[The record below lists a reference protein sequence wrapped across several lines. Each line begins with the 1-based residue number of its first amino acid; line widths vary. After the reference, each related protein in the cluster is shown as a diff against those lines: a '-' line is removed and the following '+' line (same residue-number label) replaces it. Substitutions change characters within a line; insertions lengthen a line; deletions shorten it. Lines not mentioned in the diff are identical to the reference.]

1 MNKTLL
7 IAIAIVF
14 ACVFSAGAQT
24 NTELR
29 IQGIYTSP
37 SDDWD
42 NSYGGE
48 AQYIY
53 WDTMAWGIGFSIG
66 TAKWD
71 VSEDFL
77 SLRSVSGIGGME
89 GDVSML
95 PMGVSILYRTP
106 VNEKIAITF
115 EGGAKYVLL
124 SSNIKANAVVTNGQN
139 TIPVGGELDMD
150 NAFTGI
156 LGADVDYDI
165 TQDVS
170 LFAGAGYQFD
180 IQKGTVNWTGAELGD
195 AELKGTVVKGGISF
209 KF

>member
-1 MNKTLL
+1 MKRTLF
-7 IAIAIVF
+7 IALVLVCAFVMT
-14 ACVFSAGAQT
+14 AGAQT

-29 IQGIYTSP
+29 IQGLYISP
-37 SDDWD
+37 SEDWD

-53 WDTMAWGIGFSIG
+53 WDTMAWGIGFSVG

-77 SLRSVSGIGGME
+77 SLRSISGVGGME

-95 PMGVSILYRTP
+95 PMGISILYRTP
-106 VNEKIAITF
+106 INEKIAITL

-139 TIPVGGELDMD
+139 TIPVSGELDMD

-165 TQDVS
+165 TQDIS
-170 LFAGAGYQFD
+170 LFAGVGYQFD

-195 AELKGTVVKGGISF
+195 AELKGTVVKGGIAF